1 MAELADLYD
10 QIRNDISELVAGLP
24 PDDLDAPIPATPG
37 WSIKNL
43 VTHLAADATCVTTGD
58 FPREF
63 FEAFGEPAAVALVND
78 WTARQVRERDD
89 HSLEDL
95 LQEWKTSGAAV
106 TDMMRG
112 AKSWPDNTLVFADRI
127 LLTDAAVHQQDIFG
141 ALGIERERESAPIR
155 IGLSGY
161 VVTMG
166 WRLASTGL
174 PPLELDAGD
183 KSYQAG
189 EGEPDATVHASRF
202 ELFRA
207 MSGRR
212 NPEQIAAYEWDGD
225 AEPYI
230 PYFYPYGIRE
240 DALVE

>member
-1 MAELADLYD
+1 MADLADLYD
-10 QIRNDISELVAGLP
+10 QIRNDISELVAGL
-24 PDDLDAPIPATPG
+24 APEELEETVPATPD
-37 WSIKNL
+37 WTIKNV
-43 VTHLAADATCVTTGD
+43 VTHLAADATCITAGD

-63 FEAFGEPAAVALVND
+63 FEAFGEASAVALVNN
-78 WTARQVRERDD
+78 WTARQVREREGR
-89 HSLEDL
+89 SLEDL
-95 LQEWKTSGAAV
+95 LQEWKSSGAAV

-112 AKSWPDNTLVFADRI
+112 AKPWPEDTLVFADRV

-141 ALGIERERESAPIR
+141 ALGIARARESAPIR

-183 KSYQAG
+183 KSYKAG

-212 NPEQIAAYEWDGD
+212 SPEQIAAYEWKGE

-230 PYFYPYGIRE
+230 PYFYPYGIRQ